1 MKILS
6 ENTAKKYSIEKKPL
20 RYNKSS
26 FCDNQNK
33 TWLTG
38 LNN

>member
-6 ENTAKKYSIEKKPL
+6 ENTAKNIQSKKKSL